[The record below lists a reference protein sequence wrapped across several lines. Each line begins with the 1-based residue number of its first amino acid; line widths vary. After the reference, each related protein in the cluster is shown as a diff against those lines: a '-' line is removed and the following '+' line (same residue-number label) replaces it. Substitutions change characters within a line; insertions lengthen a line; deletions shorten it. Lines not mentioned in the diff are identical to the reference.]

1 MAAFSRYKKAFDG
14 EPVPYRRKLDKNK
27 SAVLKTLKDLL
38 ESKSITLHIF
48 IVYIQNFIKSYN
60 FHALEY
66 KEQRKQKTNIS
77 SDTSMSDLDLSGE
90 SSEYWIGM
98 NIVFEY

>member
-1 MAAFSRYKKAFDG
+1 MDG

-38 ESKSITLHIF
+38 ESKSITLH
-48 IVYIQNFIKSYN
+48 VYIQNVIKSYN

-66 KEQRKQKTNIS
+66 KEQKKQKANIS
-77 SDTSMSDLDLSGE
+77 SDSSMSDLDLSDE
-90 SSEYWIGM
+90 SSSES
-98 NIVFEY
+98 E